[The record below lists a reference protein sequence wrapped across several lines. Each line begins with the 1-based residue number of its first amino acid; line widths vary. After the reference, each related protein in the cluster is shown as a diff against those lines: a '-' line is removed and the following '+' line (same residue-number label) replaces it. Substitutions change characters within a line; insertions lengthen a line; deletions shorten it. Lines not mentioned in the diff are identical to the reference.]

1 MPWFRCRRWHSS
13 WATTA
18 SITWGGARISR
29 QQKLSVPRREQLPQ
43 RVRGSRIVT
52 GGAALV
58 VAATVFRSEGAVRTL
73 KKLRLVGFA
82 YVAAIVAVAIW
93 RVWQQG
99 GL

>member
-1 MPWFRCRRWHSS
+1 MRLF
-13 WATTA
+13 
-18 SITWGGARISR
+18 
-29 QQKLSVPRREQLPQ
+29 LLLL
-43 RVRGSRIVT
+43 IVT
-52 GGAALV
+52 GGATLV